1 MTKLFFRTGLVVF
14 IAILFGGSV
23 RGQQTLNN
31 IPAELVAYPDLIIHN
46 AKIVSMD
53 DASLNNSTGSA
64 FEAMAVKEDRIQFL
78 GSNAEVLR
86 YAGPRTRKLDLQ
98 GRTVVPGI
106 IGSHTHL
113 HDHAVSRWVRLNPDK
128 VQEVAKQFSVTGKTF
143 QEITAGIELVIKEN
157 MAHPLPGQWAMI
169 NLPRGGSSGTGIGV
183 DYLQKETMTRKE
195 LDGLAPQLPVF
206 VVAHPAFLLNTAA
219 RDAFLK
225 FYEVEPTDENEEL
238 AITIDT
244 TITRSLVL
252 DHYFDTRLDELADV
266 IEDGLKHQAAA
277 GLTTFSS
284 HIVSLRVTPAYL
296 KLVRAG
302 RMPIRFAFAHRLCQ
316 LVEPDNAG
324 CFLRVGDWAGLGDKY
339 FWNIGLTL
347 GGIDNGPP
355 AICTTMDAPPE
366 FKAKEECILQPGNP
380 YAQAIHTALSNHYRY
395 VVNHAYGDK
404 GVDYVMDIMEQ
415 VIEEKP
421 EITLDY
427 MRSLRVTVDHC
438 GFYPRKDQI
447 PRMKRLGMIVSCDD
461 RYLNRS
467 APYLKV
473 YGEDKANRI
482 SPIKSML
489 AAGLMTTVETE
500 LRVESGE
507 GPSLFAQLSR
517 LITRR
522 NDRGELIAPEEA
534 IDRETLMK
542 AITVWPSYY
551 VLKEKEIGTLEP
563 GKFADFVVF
572 NKDYFTVP
580 QAEIPEVIPVMTVV
594 GGKTIVLREELANE
608 WGVPAV
614 GPQLKFQFK
623 TEYDF
628 GDPIL

>member
-244 TITRSLVL
+244 TITRSLIL

-355 AICTTMDAPPE
+355 AMCTTMDAPPE

>member
-1 MTKLFFRTGLVVF
+1 M
-14 IAILFGGSV
+14 
-23 RGQQTLNN
+23 
-31 IPAELVAYPDLIIHN
+31 
-46 AKIVSMD
+46 
-53 DASLNNSTGSA
+53 
-64 FEAMAVKEDRIQFL
+64 
-78 GSNAEVLR
+78 
-86 YAGPRTRKLDLQ
+86 
-98 GRTVVPGI
+98 
-106 IGSHTHL
+106 
-113 HDHAVSRWVRLNPDK
+113 
-128 VQEVAKQFSVTGKTF
+128 
-143 QEITAGIELVIKEN
+143 
-157 MAHPLPGQWAMI
+157 
-169 NLPRGGSSGTGIGV
+169 
-183 DYLQKETMTRKE
+183 
-195 LDGLAPQLPVF
+195 
-206 VVAHPAFLLNTAA
+206 
-219 RDAFLK
+219 
-225 FYEVEPTDENEEL
+225 
-238 AITIDT
+238 
-244 TITRSLVL
+244 
-252 DHYFDTRLDELADV
+252 
-266 IEDGLKHQAAA
+266 
-277 GLTTFSS
+277 
-284 HIVSLRVTPAYL
+284 
-296 KLVRAG
+296 
-302 RMPIRFAFAHRLCQ
+302 
-316 LVEPDNAG
+316 
-324 CFLRVGDWAGLGDKY
+324 
-339 FWNIGLTL
+339 
-347 GGIDNGPP
+347 
-355 AICTTMDAPPE
+355 
-366 FKAKEECILQPGNP
+366 
-380 YAQAIHTALSNHYRY
+380 
-395 VVNHAYGDK
+395 NHAYGDK